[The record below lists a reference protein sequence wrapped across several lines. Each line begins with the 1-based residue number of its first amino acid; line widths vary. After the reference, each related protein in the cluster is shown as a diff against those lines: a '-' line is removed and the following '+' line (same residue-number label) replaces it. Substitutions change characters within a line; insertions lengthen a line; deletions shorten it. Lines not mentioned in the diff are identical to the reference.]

1 MCIYDVSAMC
11 IYIYITIYVLSIIM
25 GINKAKHDIPW
36 YTGASEDETPGEHD
50 AKHWRPIV
58 AFVGNPQNQ

>member
-1 MCIYDVSAMC
+1 MH
-11 IYIYITIYVLSIIM
+11 YIIIIIVIIIIFIIYVLSIIM

-50 AKHWRPIV
+50 AKHWRPSV
-58 AFVGNPQNQ
+58 AFVSNPQNQ